1 MAKVPLYNAS
11 GVFLRTVEVS
21 LDEIAPSVRP
31 EMIRRAVIA
40 YEANRRQGNADTKER
55 GEVAG
60 SHRKPWRQKGTGRA
74 RAGHRRSPLW
84 RGGGTI
90 FGPHPREYRHRLP
103 ERAKRGACAS
113 ALRAKVEDGE
123 VAFIEAF
130 RVEPAKTR
138 IVAGVLRAIG
148 VRGSLLIGL
157 ETADPVLWRCAR
169 NIPRVGIL
177 PVEQI
182 NADHLVRHGKVLMTQ
197 DGFRKLLGRLAASR
211 PAEVKP

>member
-11 GVFLRTVEVS
+11 GVFLRTVEVT
-21 LDEIAPSVRP
+21 LDGIASAVRP
-31 EMIRRAVIA
+31 EMIRRAVVA

-90 FGPHPREYRHRLP
+90 FGPTPRDYRHHLP

-123 VAFIEAF
+123 LAFIEEF
-130 RVEPAKTR
+130 RVDPAKTR
-138 IVAGVLRAIG
+138 TVVRLLKAIG
-148 VRGSLLIGL
+148 DPGSWLLGT
-157 ETADPVLWRCAR
+157 ESADPLLWRCSR
-169 NIPRVGIL
+169 NLPRVGVL
-177 PVEQI
+177 PVDQI
-182 NADHLVRHGKVLMTQ
+182 NAEHLVRGGKVLVTEA
-197 DGFRKLLGRLAASR
+197 GFRKLVGRVTRDAA
-211 PAEVKP
+211 AEVKP

>member
-1 MAKVPLYNAS
+1 
-11 GVFLRTVEVS
+11 
-21 LDEIAPSVRP
+21 VRP
-31 EMIRRAVIA
+31 DMIRRAVVA

-90 FGPHPREYRHRLP
+90 FGPHPRDYRHYLP

-130 RVEPAKTR
+130 RLEPAKTR
-138 IVAGVLRAIG
+138 TVARLLHSIG
-148 VRGSLLIGL
+148 GPDSWLLGTEGS
-157 ETADPVLWRCAR
+157 DPLLWRCSR
-169 NIPRVGIL
+169 NMQGVGVL
-177 PVEQI
+177 PVDQI
-182 NADHLVRHGKVLMTQ
+182 NAEHLVRRHRVLVTQ
-197 DGFRKLLGRLAASR
+197 EAFRKLVGRVAASP